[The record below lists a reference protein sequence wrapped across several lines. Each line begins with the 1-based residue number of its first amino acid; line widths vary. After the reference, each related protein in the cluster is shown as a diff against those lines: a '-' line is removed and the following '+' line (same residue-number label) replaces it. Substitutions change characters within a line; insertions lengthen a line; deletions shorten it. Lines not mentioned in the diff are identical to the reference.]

1 MKSKMNLQFN
11 LDHETDDIR
20 DEDDLRLESRMEEFK
35 KDPEKMRELTE
46 FVDEVLKRAHAEVD
60 GKSASKVVSSVG
72 GNWNITRVMSF
83 SHSLQRSDKDKFREG
98 ECHQLYCLPFV
109 CLCVLPLGGI
119 KSRIGGWCGVF
130 A

>member
-46 FVDEVLKRAHAEVD
+46 FVDEVLKKAHAEVD

-72 GNWNITRVMSF
+72 GGNWNI
-83 SHSLQRSDKDKFREG
+83 
-98 ECHQLYCLPFV
+98 
-109 CLCVLPLGGI
+109 
-119 KSRIGGWCGVF
+119 SRG
-130 A
+130 